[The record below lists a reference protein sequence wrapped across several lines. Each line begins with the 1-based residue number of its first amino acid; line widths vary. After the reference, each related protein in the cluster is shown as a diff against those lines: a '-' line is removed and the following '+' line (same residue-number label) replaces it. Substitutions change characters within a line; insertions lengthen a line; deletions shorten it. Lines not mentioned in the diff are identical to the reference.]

1 MLRSYQ
7 DVKPRNILINR
18 PLIDD
23 EELGEITEAQLSD
36 LEDAVPEGHRVTQ
49 GGRTVGTLP
58 YTSPENLLLLPW
70 STSTDIWSFG
80 ATVSEGQWSTRT
92 LLVLE

>member
-7 DVKPRNILINR
+7 DVKPGNILINR
-18 PLIDD
+18 PLID

-49 GGRTVGTLP
+49 GGKTVGTLP
-58 YTSPENLLLLPW
+58 YTSPENLLRLPW

-80 ATVSEGQWSTRT
+80 ATVSEEQ
-92 LLVLE
+92 